1 MSGVD
6 LLALIG
12 RDTVLRRTG
21 SQKGGEYSSPCP
33 LCRTGDDRFKVWPY
47 AARGEGRWAC
57 LGPAAGRSGCDK
69 GGDAVQY
76 LRERDGLSFAEA
88 CVRLGVVATQQ
99 GEVRKGEGTRSGGG
113 NDRREGGVGKGE
125 GTRSGGGNDRR
136 EGGVVPAG
144 PCAPTIMSP
153 VLPPSSAWQ
162 ERAAY
167 HAARCAAHL
176 WGDEG
181 AKPRAYLHNRGLFD
195 GVLRAC
201 EVGYNPEDVYEERSL
216 WGLAENGHKIWLPRG
231 ITFPW
236 RIGSGVWRLNIR
248 RPLTPSQAAAGE
260 AKYIGPAGYG
270 SALYNADALAYD
282 RPAVLVEGEI
292 DAITIAQACPT
303 EVAAVATG
311 STAGGRRPEWIAR
324 LAQASVVLLAFDVD
338 PNGAG
343 DQAAAWWQAR
353 LPRARRLRP
362 LDHDVNSLPEIET
375 VRAWLTRAL
384 ARDL

>member
-1 MSGVD
+1 MSGEG

-12 RDTVLRRTG
+12 RDTVLRRSG
-21 SQKGGEYSSPCP
+21 SRDGGEYSGPCP
-33 LCRTGDDRFKVWPY
+33 ICRTGHDRFKVWPY
-47 AARGEGRWAC
+47 AAQGEGRWAC
-57 LGPAAGRSGCDK
+57 LGREAGRSGCDK

-76 LRERDGLSFAEA
+76 LRERDGLSYGEA
-88 CVRLGVVATQQ
+88 CARVGVCV
-99 GEVRKGEGTRSGGG
+99 GERTGGAGEDACGPRGGG
-113 NDRREGGVGKGE
+113 HKVRR
-125 GTRSGGGNDRR
+125 GGGSSPRM
-136 EGGVVPAG
+136 VPAG
-144 PCAPTIMSP
+144 PCAPTIMAT
-153 VLPPSSAWQ
+153 VAPPMAAWQ

-181 AKPRAYLHNRGLFD
+181 ARAHAYLHNRGLFD
-195 GVLRAC
+195 GVLRAFQ
-201 EVGYNPEDVYEERSL
+201 VGYNPEDVYEERSL

-236 RIGSGVWRLNIR
+236 RIGNGVWRLNIR
-248 RPLTPSQAAAGE
+248 RPLTPSQVAAGE

-270 SALYNADALAYD
+270 SGLYNADALAYD

-292 DAITIAQACPT
+292 DALTIAQACGT

-311 STAGGRRPEWIAR
+311 STAGARRPEWIAR

-338 PNGAG
+338 SNGAG
-343 DQAAAWWQAR
+343 EQAAAWWLAR

-375 VRAWLTRAL
+375 VRAWLTPAL
-384 ARDL
+384 AQD

>member
-12 RDTVLRRTG
+12 HDTVLRRSG
-21 SQKGGEYSSPCP
+21 SREGGEYSGPGP
-33 LCRTGDDRFKVWPY
+33 ICRTGHDRFKVWPHS
-47 AARGEGRWAC
+47 AHGEGRWAC
-57 LGPAAGRSGCDK
+57 LGREAGRSGCDK

-76 LRERDGLSFAEA
+76 LRERDGLSYAEA
-88 CVRLGVVATQQ
+88 CARVGV
-99 GEVRKGEGTRSGGG
+99 EKGRR
-113 NDRREGGVGKGE
+113 NDRRQ
-125 GTRSGGGNDRR
+125 R
-136 EGGVVPAG
+136 EIMATTVPPA
-144 PCAPTIMSP
+144 A
-153 VLPPSSAWQ
+153 AWQ

-167 HAARCAAHL
+167 HTARCAAHL

-181 AKPRAYLHNRGLFD
+181 ARARTYLHKRGLFD
-195 GVLRAC
+195 GVLRSFQ
-201 EVGYNPEDVYEERSL
+201 VGYNPEDVYEERGL

-236 RIGSGVWRLNIR
+236 RIGGGIWRLNIR

-270 SALYNADALAYD
+270 CGLYNVDAVAYD

-292 DAITIAQACPT
+292 DALTVAQACGT
-303 EVAAVATG
+303 EIAAVATG
-311 STAGGRRPEWIAR
+311 STAGARRPEWIAR

-338 PNGAG
+338 SNGAG
-343 DQAAAWWQAR
+343 EQAAAWWLER
-353 LPRARRLRP
+353 LPRGRRLRP

-384 ARDL
+384 AQE